1 MKAVT
6 EFADF
11 DQFAGQWCGLIH
23 GKRAFFDHNF
33 CSCVLA
39 HNFVCYRP
47 DGGVVLSLGVIYDRL
62 SIINKNIGK
71 TLQES
76 VI

>member
-33 CSCVLA
+33 CSCVLV

-47 DGGVVLSLGVIYDRL
+47 DGGVV
-62 SIINKNIGK
+62 
-71 TLQES
+71 
-76 VI
+76 

>member
-33 CSCVLA
+33 CSCVLV
-39 HNFVCYRP
+39 HNFVSYRP
-47 DGGVVLSLGVIYDRL
+47 DGELFDLLASPT
-62 SIINKNIGK
+62 IININIGK